1 MGLRVGLRVD
11 RMEGPKA
18 DRSVGRWEGQRE
30 GQRGDPKADRSAD
43 HWEVLREGRWEAQR
57 VEPKEGRSGV
67 QMADL
72 PMRLQA
78 WTEALV
84 ESQPPQ
90 RGRARV
96 EAWGL
101 FLLPSA
107 WASAGRARGQP
118 PEQMLLG
125 RAERRLIESV
135 AAEDR

>member
-1 MGLRVGLRVD
+1 MDHLGGRWGGLR
-11 RMEGPKA
+11 A
-18 DRSVGRWEGQRE
+18 DRSV
-30 GQRGDPKADRSAD
+30 DPKVDR
-43 HWEVLREGRWEAQR
+43 WGGRLEVQLAG
-57 VEPKEGRSGV
+57 PKEDRWGGRLEA

-90 RGRARV
+90 RGRAQV

-107 WASAGRARGQP
+107 WA
-118 PEQMLLG
+118 
-125 RAERRLIESV
+125 
-135 AAEDR
+135 

>member
-1 MGLRVGLRVD
+1 LEAPKVDHLGDRWEGLRADHSVDRWGDPKVDHSEDRWEGLRVG
-11 RMEGPKA
+11 
-18 DRSVGRWEGQRE
+18 RW
-30 GQRGDPKADRSAD
+30 GDPKVDRL
-43 HWEVLREGRWEAQR
+43 EVQMAG
-57 VEPKEGRSGV
+57 PKEDRWGGHLEV

-107 WASAGRARGQP
+107 WA
-118 PEQMLLG
+118 
-125 RAERRLIESV
+125 
-135 AAEDR
+135 

>member
-1 MGLRVGLRVD
+1 MDHLGGRWGGLRADRSAGRWEDPRVD
-11 RMEGPKA
+11 HSEDRWEDPKA
-18 DRSVGRWEGQRE
+18 GRSVGHSVGRWEG
-30 GQRGDPKADRSAD
+30 
-43 HWEVLREGRWEAQR
+43 LRAG
-57 VEPKEGRSGV
+57 PKEDRWGGHLEV

-107 WASAGRARGQP
+107 WA
-118 PEQMLLG
+118 
-125 RAERRLIESV
+125 
-135 AAEDR
+135 